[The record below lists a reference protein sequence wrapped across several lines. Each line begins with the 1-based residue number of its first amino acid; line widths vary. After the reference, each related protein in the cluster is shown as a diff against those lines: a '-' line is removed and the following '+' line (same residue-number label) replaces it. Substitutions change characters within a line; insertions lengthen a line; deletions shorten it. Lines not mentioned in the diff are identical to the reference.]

1 MIDAPQANGFRYA
14 YQDHPR
20 NAWYVI
26 GFSHELEDGPRV
38 RRICGDR
45 VVMFRGAKG
54 DPVALLD
61 RCPHRGAS
69 LSQGKLVGEGIQCP
83 YHGIEFGTGGK
94 CLKIPSQDRIPDGMR
109 VRSYPI
115 KEVWKWL
122 WIWPGDSAKADT
134 ALIPDHDA
142 LRLTDKDW
150 YAVPSF
156 IVPMEGS
163 FEMLHENLLDTSHIS
178 FLHEGAFDAGAM
190 AGTPARVE
198 VEGGTIRIWR
208 ELMETAT
215 DQTAASFELVAGRT
229 YRRTLLTEARV
240 PNLEIVTNIFEDPDG
255 KEPTRI
261 RSSIIGVTPGGPQL
275 CYQIN
280 ARTTNYAISPELF
293 DIKSTATRKMT
304 ERVLGVIH
312 QDRDMLGMVQRN
324 YLDAGDGMSET
335 SVLADNAAIRF
346 RRLMIEMIEAERAS

>member
-1 MIDAPQANGFRYA
+1 MTGSSWVNGFRYA
-14 YQDHPR
+14 YQDFPR

-26 GFSHELEDGPRV
+26 GFSHELEEGPLV

-54 DPVALLD
+54 EPVALLD
-61 RCPHRGAS
+61 RCPHRAAP
-69 LSQGKLVGEGIQCP
+69 LSHGKLAGEGIQCP

-109 VRSYPI
+109 ARSYPI

-122 WIWPGDSAKADT
+122 WIWPGDPAKADT
-134 ALIPDHDA
+134 TLIPDHDG

-190 AGTPARVE
+190 AGTLARVE
-198 VEGGTIRIWR
+198 VEGSVIKIWR

-215 DQTAASFELVAGRT
+215 AQTAASFELVPGRT

-255 KEPTRI
+255 KAPPRI
-261 RSSIIGVTPGGPQL
+261 RSSIIGVTPGGPLL

-280 ARTTNYAISPELF
+280 ARTTNYAIPPELF
-293 DIKSTATRKMT
+293 DIKSEATRKMT

-312 QDRDMLGMVQRN
+312 QDRDMLRTVQQN
-324 YLDAGDGMSET
+324 YNEAGDNLGET

-346 RRLMIEMIEAERAS
+346 RRLMIEMIAAERAS